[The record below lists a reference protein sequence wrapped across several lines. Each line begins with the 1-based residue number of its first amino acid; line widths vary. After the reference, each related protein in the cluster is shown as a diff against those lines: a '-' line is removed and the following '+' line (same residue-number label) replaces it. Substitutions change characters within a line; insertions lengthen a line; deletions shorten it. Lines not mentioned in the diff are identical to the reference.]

1 MSHLSQQPSEPAY
14 YIVDCRISGNP
25 ASGDKTAQSLQK
37 KVSKAFDFEC
47 DLIVFS
53 SCSLFST
60 IGEWGL

>member
-1 MSHLSQQPSEPAY
+1 MANDVSNIESPFKKRT
-14 YIVDCRISGNP
+14 CRQTGNP
-25 ASGDKTAQSLQK
+25 ARGDKTAQSLQK

-60 IGEWGL
+60 TGEWGL